1 MISIRLQICLIIG
14 SIICFLVLVNLI
26 RKYRMEL
33 RYSMLWILIMVLI
46 LFLSI
51 FPNSIHFV
59 SNLMGIELPVN
70 ALFFL
75 TIFGLIVIMFSLTL
89 EVSKMNMKIK
99 ELSQELGLTK
109 HALESISGFSKEIRG
124 GVNNID
130 AKKSHDS

>member
-26 RKYRMEL
+26 KKYRMEL

-109 HALESISGFSKEIRG
+109 HALESISGFSKDIRG

-130 AKKSHDS
+130 AKKSNDS